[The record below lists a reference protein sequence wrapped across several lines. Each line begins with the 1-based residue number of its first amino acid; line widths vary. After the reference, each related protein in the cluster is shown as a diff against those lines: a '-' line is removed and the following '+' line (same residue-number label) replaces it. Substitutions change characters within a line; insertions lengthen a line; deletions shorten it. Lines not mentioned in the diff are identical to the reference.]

1 MKELSIFIDESGD
14 FGEYEYHSPYY
25 IVSMVFHNQSVD
37 ISDDLDKIEFS
48 LKQIGFENHYVHSG
62 PIIRGEGNYRNID
75 IDTRRTILRKMSTF
89 IRKLEIKFKSFCIEK
104 KQLNNNDAIS
114 NRLKKDISKFIKND
128 YQYFLEYD
136 LIKIYY
142 DNGQSELKKIL
153 VEVFESVFSNVE
165 FRLADKNRHR
175 LMEVAD
181 YICTIKL
188 IEKKI
193 ENNKITKS
201 EEKILGKTRTIKKN
215 YIKPL
220 TEKKLIIRS

>member
-1 MKELSIFIDESGD
+1 M
-14 FGEYEYHSPYY
+14 
-25 IVSMVFHNQSVD
+25 
-37 ISDDLDKIEFS
+37 
-48 LKQIGFENHYVHSG
+48 
-62 PIIRGEGNYRNID
+62 
-75 IDTRRTILRKMSTF
+75 
-89 IRKLEIKFKSFCIEK
+89 KLEIKFKSFCIEK
-104 KQLNNNDAIS
+104 KQLNNKDAIS

-142 DNGQSELKKIL
+142 DNGQSELKKLL

-165 FRLADKNRHR
+165 FRLADTNRHR

-201 EEKILGKTRTIKKN
+201 EEKLLGKTRTIKKN

-220 TEKKLIIRS
+220 TAKKLIIRS